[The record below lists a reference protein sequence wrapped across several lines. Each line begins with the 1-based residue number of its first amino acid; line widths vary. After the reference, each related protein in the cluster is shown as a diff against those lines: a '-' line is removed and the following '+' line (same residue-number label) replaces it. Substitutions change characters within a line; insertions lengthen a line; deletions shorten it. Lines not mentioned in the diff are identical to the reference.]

1 MYKPVASEL
10 VKNYLDQNDTRA
22 AVGTGQ
28 ECCGEEPA
36 PTHTLQ
42 ESLLR
47 RRARLE
53 LQLSDVNAALAVVE
67 TDPVK
72 WHGLYKLLRAAD
84 NY

>member
-1 MYKPVASEL
+1 
-10 VKNYLDQNDTRA
+10 
-22 AVGTGQ
+22 
-28 ECCGEEPA
+28 
-36 PTHTLQ
+36 LQ